1 MDRNAHGMGRA
12 GGDRSISP
20 HGKFLLKLCIF
31 ISQSDIKVISKFR
44 SIIIVKRK
52 TLGNMD

>member
-44 SIIIVKRK
+44 RIIIVKRK